1 MKIEKKIKEIV
12 GRVLE
17 KNGFTLHNI
26 FLFDS
31 RARGDF
37 DEESDYDILIILN
50 EEISIENKWMT
61 PYTETPYSF
70 RKRGQFST
78 GINNNSFS

>member
-1 MKIEKKIKEIV
+1 MNKNEDRKKDKGNSGKGFREKWIY
-12 GRVLE
+12 L
-17 KNGFTLHNI
+17 
-26 FLFDS
+26 
-31 RARGDF
+31 
-37 DEESDYDILIILN
+37 